1 VTVVSV
7 MVALALTGFA
17 SARLGQAPPGRAVLR
32 NVAGGLIAMA
42 ITYLIGLA
50 VGSRIG

>member
-1 VTVVSV
+1 MTVVSV
-7 MVALALTGFA
+7 LVALALTGFA
-17 SARLGQAPPGRAVLR
+17 SARLGHAPPGRAVLR

-42 ITYLIGLA
+42 ITYLIGIA